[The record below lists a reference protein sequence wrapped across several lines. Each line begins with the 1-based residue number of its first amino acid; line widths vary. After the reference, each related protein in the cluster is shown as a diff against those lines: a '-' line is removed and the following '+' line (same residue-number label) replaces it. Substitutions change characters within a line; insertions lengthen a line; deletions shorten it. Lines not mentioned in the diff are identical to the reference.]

1 MASLIQRVAKGRTV
15 LMVEH
20 NMSVIAKFCD
30 RVTVMQRGQV
40 LAEGSYDE
48 VSRNPEVIAA
58 YMGVSVQEMA

>member
-1 MASLIQRVAKGRTV
+1 
-15 LMVEH
+15 MVEH
-20 NMSVIAKFCD
+20 NMSVISSICD

-58 YMGVSVQEMA
+58 YMGEAEEELAL